1 MIAPTSFFLD
11 YGCHVRILEEAR
23 ILQKFNHRVK
33 IVTYPLGR
41 NLPDLDIERTLPI
54 PFRSSKEVGP
64 SRSKILIDVLLTLK
78 AFQVALKFKPQVIHA
93 HLHEGALIG
102 GLLSRLLRVPLV
114 FDFQGSL
121 TSEMIDHQFIKPNG
135 VLSRLVRKLE
145 WHIDRLPRSILASSK
160 NAEQILTNDFHVPPH
175 HVTVLSDC
183 VDADAFVPLSMAPAS
198 RHAQMTIREEAYDQP
213 LDSDNARDDLRPSI
227 PLRSA
232 PGASFLERV
241 QGLRARL
248 NIPPE
253 RKIVVYIGLLAEYR
267 GTGVLL
273 DAAARLLARGSAVHF
288 VIVGFPNV
296 DRYKARARDLG
307 IADHVSFPGRV
318 PYEDV
323 PLWLSLGDVAV
334 EPKMSATEA
343 AGKVLNYM
351 AMGLPVVAFDITVMR
366 EYLGDRGVYAPLGD
380 VAALAHQL
388 AALLDDPDR
397 AHSIGRALRER
408 ARLHFSWERAGREI
422 ECVYDNVLR

>member
-1 MIAPTSFFLD
+1 MPYRVLMIAPTSFFLD
-11 YGCHVRILEEAR
+11 YGAHVRILEEAR

-41 NLPDLDIERTLPI
+41 NLPGLDIERTLPI

-64 SRSKILIDVLLTLK
+64 YRSKILIDVLLALK
-78 AFQVALKFKPQVIHA
+78 VFQVALKFKPQIIHA

-102 GLLSRLLRVPLV
+102 GWLSRLLRVPLV

-135 VLSRLVRKLE
+135 ILSRLVRKLE
-145 WHIDRLPRSILASSK
+145 WHIDRLPHSILASSN
-160 NAEQILTNDFHVPPH
+160 NAQQVLTNDFQVSSTR
-175 HVTVLSDC
+175 VTVLSDC
-183 VDADAFVPLSMAPAS
+183 VDADIFVPISSAHPE
-198 RHAQMTIREEAYDQP
+198 RAQE
-213 LDSDNARDDLRPSI
+213 
-227 PLRSA
+227 
-232 PGASFLERV
+232 
-241 QGLRARL
+241 LRARL
-248 NIPPE
+248 KIPPE

-273 DAAARLLARGSAVHF
+273 DAAARLLARRADVHF
-288 VIVGFPNV
+288 VIVGFPNI
-296 DRYKARARDLG
+296 DRYKARARELG

-323 PLWLSLGDVAV
+323 PLWLSLGNVGV

-351 AMGLPVVAFDITVMR
+351 AMGLPIVAFDIAVMR
-366 EYLGDRGVYAPLGD
+366 EYLGDLGIYAPLGD
-380 VAALAHQL
+380 AGALADQL

-397 AHSIGRALRER
+397 ARSLGRALRER
-408 ARLHFSWERAGREI
+408 VRLRFSWERAGREI
-422 ECVYDNVLR
+422 ERVYDNVLR